1 MSIFCKQLTESSNCN
16 KTV

>member
-1 MSIFCKQLTESSNCN
+1 MSIFCKQLTECICN